1 MRTLLPRVA
10 VWLAAASVWAGPG
23 AAFAQF
29 ESLRALE
36 SKLDAAP
43 SSSQELMA
51 VRAEFTAPTERRPG
65 LLRITAEIAEGWH
78 TYSITQ
84 ASGGPNPTVITVEQ
98 GDGFSVKGP
107 FRATPAPDAHPEPA
121 FGGLIVEE
129 HSGVVTWE
137 APLEFAKNAD
147 LASLEIRGYVRAQL
161 CSSTCLPPR
170 RFEFVARLASNAASR
185 SGRAHQAPAASGHRG
200 IAADEREGT
209 NSAGP
214 GEREGATPAGRGGPE
229 SATPAGRGEPD
240 TAIYR
245 PDGLH
250 ATVGIRFEPPVA
262 APGKTLELI
271 VRIEPDPGYHVY
283 GLPEEMGDQVGMP
296 TIVALESGTPL
307 VAGQVRASRPVERHP
322 SQETGNTGRY
332 YTRPV
337 EFSLPLT
344 VPRALSGP
352 EVSLSGL
359 VGLQTCTDR
368 NCDRHRAVRFKA
380 VLPVGTAR
388 AQTPVRVDF
397 EAARYGEAVA
407 LLPGGKLP
415 QPGAPAT
422 DSSPQTGF
430 AGQARGVAAA
440 GSAGFWGELA
450 VAIAL
455 GFVGGLILNVMPCVL
470 PVIGLKVLSFV
481 EQCREEREHA
491 AGDTGG
497 VSFRRGRAFWL
508 NVWYSFGI
516 ISVFLLLATISA
528 ALGLKWGEHFQSLAF
543 KVTMAGLVFA
553 MALSFLG
560 VWEIPIPGFAG
571 GKGANKLAQREG
583 AVGAFAKGV
592 LTTVL
597 ATPCSGPFLGA
608 VFGFTFPQPIWVKY
622 AVFGSIGL
630 GMSSPYLVIGVF
642 PRLIRW
648 LPKPGEWM
656 ETFKQ
661 VMGFTLLATVVWLL
675 MAVRED
681 HLVATVALLF
691 GLWAGLWL
699 VGRTPVYAPLGRRL
713 MAWAWGAVLMALL
726 GGGGFWLLRPHE
738 EVVAWKPFSRQALE
752 AELAR
757 GRTVLLDF
765 TADWCATCKLNEKW
779 ALNKRVVQQT
789 LEELDAIA
797 MRADWTE
804 ESPEIKQ
811 LLDELGYASI
821 PLCVIYPAG
830 RAEDAIVLPDLI
842 TTNQVLAALRKA
854 GPSRTASS
862 STAMNR

>member
-1 MRTLLPRVA
+1 MRTLIRRVA
-10 VWLAAASVWAGPG
+10 VWLAAASVWASAG
-23 AAFAQF
+23 AAVAQL
-29 ESLRALE
+29 ESLRALDSE
-36 SKLDAAP
+36 LGTAP

-51 VRAEFTAPTERRPG
+51 VRAEFTAPTDQRAG

-98 GDGFSVKGP
+98 GDGFSLKGA
-107 FRATPAPDAHPEPA
+107 FRATPPPAAHPEPA
-121 FGGLIVEE
+121 FNGLVVEE
-129 HSGVVTWE
+129 HSGEVIWE
-137 APLEFAKNAD
+137 APIEFAEGVD
-147 LASLEIRGYVRAQL
+147 LASLEIRGHVRAQL
-161 CSSTCLPPR
+161 CSTTCLPPR
-170 RFEFVARLASNAASR
+170 RFEFVARLAGDSTER
-185 SGRAHQAPAASGHRG
+185 SGSASQARAASGKRG
-200 IAADEREGT
+200 VATNEPEGPT
-209 NSAGP
+209 SGSRGKP
-214 GEREGATPAGRGGPE
+214 EPAVH
-229 SATPAGRGEPD
+229 
-240 TAIYR
+240 R

-250 ATVGIRFEPPVA
+250 ATVAIRFEPPVA

-296 TIVALESGTPL
+296 TIVALESGSPL
-307 VAGQVRASRPVERHP
+307 MAGQVRASRPVERHP
-322 SQETGNTGRY
+322 SQEAGKTGRY
-332 YTRPV
+332 YTKPV
-337 EFSLPLT
+337 EFRLPLA
-344 VPRALSGP
+344 VPSDLSGS
-352 EVSLSGL
+352 EVSLSGV
-359 VGLQTCTDR
+359 VGLQTCTDQ
-368 NCDRHRAVRFKA
+368 NCDRHRAIRFKA
-380 VLPVGTAR
+380 VLPVGAAR
-388 AQTPVRVDF
+388 AQTPIRIDF
-397 EAARYGEAVA
+397 QPAHYAEAVA
-407 LLPGGKLP
+407 LLPEGKLP
-415 QPGAPAT
+415 ERPAAAPGAYSAS
-422 DSSPQTGF
+422 DSSAAPGR
-430 AGQARGVAAA
+430 AVAVA
-440 GSAGFWGELA
+440 GSAGFWRELA

-481 EQCREEREHA
+481 EQCREEGEHA
-491 AGDTGG
+491 AGEVGR
-497 VSFRRGRAFWL
+497 VFFRRGRAFWL

-516 ISVFLLLATISA
+516 ISVFLLLATVSA
-528 ALGLKWGEHFQSLAF
+528 ALGLKWGEHFQSLGF

-583 AVGAFAKGV
+583 AVGAFAKGI

-608 VFGFTFPQPIWVKY
+608 VLGFTFPQPIWVKY

-630 GMSSPYLVIGVF
+630 GVSSPYLVIGVF

-675 MAVRED
+675 LAVRED

-699 VGRTPVYAPLGRRL
+699 AGRTPSYAPLGRRL
-713 MAWAWGAVLMALL
+713 MAWAWGVVLMALL

-738 EVVAWKPFSRQALE
+738 EIVAWKPFSRQALE

-765 TADWCATCKLNEKW
+765 TANWCATCKLNEKW

-789 LEELDAIA
+789 LEELDAVAI
-797 MRADWTE
+797 RADWTE

-842 TTNQVLAALRKA
+842 TTNQVLEALRKA

-862 STAMNR
+862 STAMSR

>member
-1 MRTLLPRVA
+1 MRTHMAHVA
-10 VWLAAASVWAGPG
+10 VWLAAASVWASPG
-23 AAFAQF
+23 AALAQ
-29 ESLRALE
+29 LE
-36 SKLDAAP
+36 TIRGLDREVGAAP
-43 SSSQELMA
+43 SSSQELMT
-51 VRAEFTAPTERRPG
+51 VRAEFTAPTEQHPG

-84 ASGGPNPTVITVEQ
+84 ASGGPNRTIITVEQ
-98 GDGFSVKGP
+98 GAGFSVKGA
-107 FRATPAPDAHPEPA
+107 FRATPPPAAHPEPA
-121 FGGLIVEE
+121 FNGLIVEE
-129 HSGVVTWE
+129 HRGEVTWE
-137 APLEFAKNAD
+137 APLEFAEDAD
-147 LASLEIRGYVRAQL
+147 LAGLEIRGHVRAQL

-170 RFEFVARLASNAASR
+170 RFEFVARLAGNSAGR
-185 SGRAHQAPAASGHRG
+185 SGSAYQARAASGKRG
-200 IAADEREGT
+200 VAANEL
-209 NSAGP
+209 AGP
-214 GEREGATPAGRGGPE
+214 TSGRGGKPG
-229 SATPAGRGEPD
+229 PA
-240 TAIYR
+240 IHR

-250 ATVGIRFEPPVA
+250 ATVGIRFEPAVA
-262 APGKTLELI
+262 TPGKTLELI

-296 TIVALESGTPL
+296 TIIAVERGGPL
-307 VAGQVRASRPVERHP
+307 MAGQVRASRPVERHP
-322 SQETGNTGRY
+322 SQESGKTGRY
-332 YTRPV
+332 YTKPV
-337 EFSLPLT
+337 EFYLPLT
-344 VPRALSGP
+344 VPGDLTGP
-352 EVSLSGL
+352 DVSVSGL
-359 VGLQTCTDR
+359 VGLQTCTDQ

-380 VLPVGTAR
+380 VLPVGVAR
-388 AQTPVRVDF
+388 EQMPMRIDF
-397 EAARYGEAVA
+397 EPARYREAVV

-415 QPGAPAT
+415 ERGAPVT
-422 DSSPQTGF
+422 DVYPAS
-430 AGQARGVAAA
+430 RAAA
-440 GSAGFWGELA
+440 GQGRARASVGSASFWRELA

-491 AGDTGG
+491 TGEVG
-497 VSFRRGRAFWL
+497 RVSFRRGRAFWL

-516 ISVFLLLATISA
+516 ISVFLLLATVSA
-528 ALGLKWGEHFQSLAF
+528 ALGLKWGEHFQSLGF

-571 GKGANKLAQREG
+571 GRGANKLAQREG
-583 AVGAFAKGV
+583 AMGAFAKGI

-608 VFGFTFPQPIWVKY
+608 VLGFTFPQPIWVKY

-630 GMSSPYLVIGVF
+630 GMSSPYLLIGVF

-675 MAVRED
+675 LAVRED

-699 VGRTPVYAPLGRRL
+699 VGRTPSYAPLGRRL
-713 MAWAWGAVLMALL
+713 MAWAWGVVVMTLL

-765 TADWCATCKLNEKW
+765 TASWCATCKLNERW

-789 LEELDAIA
+789 LEELDAVAI
-797 MRADWTE
+797 RADWTE

-842 TTNQVLAALRKA
+842 TTNQVLEALRKA
-854 GPSRTASS
+854 GPSRAGSS